1 MHLKFA
7 LILAAMLPLAAG
19 SAPRAQN
26 AAANAPSSDPTVYVV
41 NYIDAAATAKGQ
53 VVTLLKQLAQ
63 ASSKEPGV
71 LRFEVL
77 QRVLPQNEFAIIEAW
92 KDQAAL
98 DAHIGAAAAKQFN
111 DKLSAQ
117 LIAPVDSRSNRPF
130 AVGPVDTKIPAGAL
144 YGVTHID
151 VNPPNMDDENGILK
165 TFAEATR
172 KAPGNLRFDATVQLK
187 GRGNHY
193 TVFEAWKDQKSLEA
207 HAAAAGTK
215 SYRTTHAPLSG
226 ALFDQR
232 WYKAL

>member
-1 MHLKFA
+1 MRFKFV

-19 SAPRAQN
+19 SLARAQN
-26 AAANAPSSDPTVYVV
+26 AAANAASSDPTVYVV
-41 NYIDAAATAKGQ
+41 NYIDAAATAQGQ

-63 ASSKEPGV
+63 ASGKEPGV

-77 QRVLPQNEFAIIEAW
+77 QRTSPQNEFAVIEVW

-98 DAHIGAAAAKQFN
+98 DAHTGAAAAKQFTE
-111 DKLSAQ
+111 KLSEQ

-130 AVGPVDTKIPAGAL
+130 AVGTVDTKIPAGAL

-165 TFAEATR
+165 AFAEATR

-193 TVFEAWKDQKSLEA
+193 TVFEAWRDQKSLDA
-207 HAAAAGTK
+207 HAVAPATK